1 MIKIQLF
8 SNKCT
13 TYVNFFFCFSD
24 GIIRMESPSSSPISV
39 RRGCENDALDVPRQ
53 NGGQHSHQNHHHH
66 NRSTSNP
73 RKNHPSTIMTSQSRQ
88 HCRDFVTSIS
98 PKDGCKHKTNL
109 SVVVMQPP
117 PTTIPSSNDF
127 VRSDSSTERE

>member
-1 MIKIQLF
+1 
-8 SNKCT
+8 
-13 TYVNFFFCFSD
+13 
-24 GIIRMESPSSSPISV
+24 MESPSSSPISV

-127 VRSDSSTERE
+127 VRSDSSTEREYTYLYT

>member
-1 MIKIQLF
+1 
-8 SNKCT
+8 
-13 TYVNFFFCFSD
+13 
-24 GIIRMESPSSSPISV
+24 MESPSSSPNS
-39 RRGCENDALDVPRQ
+39 RGCENEALDVPRQ
-53 NGGQHSHQNHHHH
+53 NGGHSHQHHPH
-66 NRSTSNP
+66 RSTR
-73 RKNHPSTIMTSQSRQ
+73 RKTPSTTMTTLTSK